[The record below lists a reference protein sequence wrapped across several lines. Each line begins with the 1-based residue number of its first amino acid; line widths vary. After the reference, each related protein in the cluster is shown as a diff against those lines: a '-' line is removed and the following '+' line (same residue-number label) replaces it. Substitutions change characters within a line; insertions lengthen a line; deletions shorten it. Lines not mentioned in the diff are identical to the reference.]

1 MMTKNNVSPRE
12 HLRVTAAFFALAALM
27 SASHAVRAAELSTPL
42 KGPSLS
48 LGAGM
53 AVAPVYEGSSAYTL
67 TPLPLVKAVA
77 PTQDWGTFTA
87 SFPEGLR
94 WDLPVGDLFGVALLG
109 SYDPGRK
116 ENIRTLSGHNHHL
129 RGMGNLDGTTQAG
142 VELSVNYAPY
152 RLFVRGMQAL
162 ESRRYGGEDL
172 GHTAYADVGLGSEI
186 PLSGSLGMSLETYA
200 TWSDRHDM
208 MARFGVTPEQAA
220 RSGFHAHRAGGGLR
234 GVTMQWGLDWAY
246 SPQWSYS
253 GGVRLMTLSSNAARN
268 SPLTEKTTSAALFLN
283 GMYTF

>member
-1 MMTKNNVSPRE
+1 MNTRRRYTGIRLAVATTLLVGGIAQASTLSPPPGKPAIS
-12 HLRVTAAFFALAALM
+12 V
-27 SASHAVRAAELSTPL
+27 
-42 KGPSLS
+42 
-48 LGAGM
+48 GAGL

-109 SYDPGRK
+109 NYDMGRK
-116 ENIRTLSGHNHHL
+116 ENIRTLSGRNHHL

-142 VELSVNYAPY
+142 VELSINYAPY
-152 RLFVRGMQAL
+152 RVFARGMQAL
-162 ESRRYGGEDL
+162 ESRRYGGESL

-186 PLSGSLGMSLETYA
+186 PLSDTLGMSLETFA

-208 MARFGVTPEQAA
+208 MARFGVTPEQAR
-220 RSGFHAHRAGGGLR
+220 RSDFHAHRAGGGLR
-234 GVTMQWGLDWAY
+234 GVTMQWGLDWQY
-246 SPQWSYS
+246 GPQLTYS
-253 GGVRLMTLSSNAARN
+253 GGVRLTTLSSHAARN
-268 SPLTEKTTSAALFLN
+268 SPLTEKTTAAALFLN